1 MQTADTL
8 SVRIP
13 TGRGNNRITALL
25 AIVALSDF
33 LIFGRTL
40 GLNLFL
46 IAISVTA
53 AVLFLASRR
62 LARRTAALLFAFA
75 ALASAPLLEARCSD
89 HCLAEATSRRSR
101 VEGRSRRRDR

>member
-1 MQTADTL
+1 MSQRGPAMQTADTL

-75 ALASAPLLEARCSD
+75 ALASAPLLEAPSPMAVI
-89 HCLAEATSRRSR
+89 LALGAIMF
-101 VEGRSRRRDR
+101 